1 MGVTLFLWNYSGYGT
16 STGSPDPKRII
27 QDAKMVV
34 SHLKQTE
41 KFTRIGIHGES
52 LGGMVAS
59 FVAQEMQ
66 LPLLIADRTFSSLGE
81 VIHQQ
86 KYLRLLLGLITD
98 WDINTATAFHKAKG
112 YKVCL
117 YDPSDE
123 IIGYFGSLKEG
134 LVRKAIRKVTLPPK
148 QNIPLK
154 KCLQRVVSSCQT
166 HLSYLRQCGPAYQEQ
181 YNLLHLVTP

>member
-1 MGVTLFLWNYSGYGT
+1 M
-16 STGSPDPKRII
+16 I
-27 QDAKMVV
+27 V
-34 SHLKQTE
+34 SHLRQTQQ
-41 KFTRIGIHGES
+41 FSLIGIHGES

-59 FVAQEMQ
+59 FVAQEME
-66 LPLLIADRTFSSLGE
+66 LPLLVADRTFSSLGE

-117 YDPSDE
+117 YDPRDE

-134 LVRKAIRKVTLPPK
+134 LVRRAIRKLSLPAK
-148 QNIPLK
+148 
-154 KCLQRVVSSCQT
+154 
-166 HLSYLRQCGPAYQEQ
+166 
-181 YNLLHLVTP
+181 